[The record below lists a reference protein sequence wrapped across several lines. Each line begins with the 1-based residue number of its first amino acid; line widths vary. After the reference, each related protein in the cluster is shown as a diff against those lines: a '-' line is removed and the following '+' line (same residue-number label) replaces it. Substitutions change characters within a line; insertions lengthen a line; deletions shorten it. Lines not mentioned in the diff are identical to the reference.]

1 MSVQASASTHSTI
14 TSVRNNIDRQTFSKG
29 ILVNLY
35 LPFISEE
42 LIIEY
47 NGKYLRS

>member
-1 MSVQASASTHSTI
+1 MSVQASASRSTI